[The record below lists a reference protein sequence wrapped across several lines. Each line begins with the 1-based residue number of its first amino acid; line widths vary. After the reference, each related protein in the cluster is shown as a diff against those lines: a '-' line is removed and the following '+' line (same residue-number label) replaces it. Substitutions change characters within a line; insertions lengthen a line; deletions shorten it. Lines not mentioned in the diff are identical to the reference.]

1 MTLLKRVVFVASWLV
16 MLPASAFAQA
26 TLAGVVKDPSGA
38 VLPGVT
44 VEASSPALIEK
55 ARSAVTD
62 GTGQYQIV
70 DLRPGTYAVTF
81 TLSGFSSVKRD
92 ALEVSGA
99 GVITVNADMRVGNVA
114 ETVNVSGEAPVVDTQ
129 STKRQAVLENKTI
142 NELPVARGYGAILAA
157 VPTLQGAGASSSS
170 SVNPSF
176 FTAHGGPGNEGT
188 VQLDGLNVGAA
199 FNGGGVSGNAYDV
212 ANSQEMQISIS
223 GNLGDAETG
232 GPILNIV
239 PMTGGNRFTGS
250 FFGTGAGSWAQGNNV
265 DAELK
270 AQGVQEAA
278 GLIKLWDLSAA
289 VGGPIKKD
297 KLWFFGNY
305 RDFGNHT
312 QVPGL
317 TANKFAGDASHWDYA
332 PDPAVLGRTATSKTV
347 MSVRLT
353 SQLTPRNK
361 VSFYYDYQFD
371 CDQGGM
377 NKTDGCRPR
386 GDDWVPGTVFGAP
399 FSPEANTNYWDAR
412 EIISQA
418 TWSSPVTNKLL
429 LEAGYATFVSH
440 WGWMKQPGAITNLVQ
455 MTTVVPEFRVFRG
468 VDNILDN
475 TQNPN
480 TWRASA
486 TYVTGANNM
495 KFGYRGA
502 YHVEQTTDLSNDAG
516 YILTD
521 LGFIVPGMYS
531 ATMRIAPW
539 QQSNRT
545 QYHALYAQDQWTRGR
560 LTLQGAVRY
569 DRAWSWF
576 PSEHNGAPQAGVWNK
591 APITFQETKGVT
603 GYNDV
608 TPRGGVAY
616 DIFGNGK
623 TSLKVYAGKYLQ
635 SANNQE
641 NYTVSNPALD
651 GRNGRRGP
659 NFQTTASRTVIDFNG
674 NHVPDC
680 NMLLNAP
687 NGECVAADLGN
698 FANPNASTIVNP
710 AVLSGSGVRPY
721 DWQYGVS
728 VQQQVAPRTS
738 VEIGWARRDFANF
751 FVYDNIN
758 IGPND
763 FAMATFN
770 GAAERQAARRRRLPG
785 DVQHAQARCQ
795 HGHPEPVHVRQRL
808 RRLDEP
814 LERRRHHRQF
824 ARASGPDAADRFE
837 HGPRHRR
844 LLRGRREGARAAE
857 LGADQPVAVHGQH
870 LSARDR
876 VPEGRDVADAGE
888 GLCHLHPAEGR
899 RAHQRHLPVPAELDV
914 RRGRVARRQQHGPLG
929 HLRGA
934 DGTTGEP
941 VAAGGGVRGPHQPD
955 RHAVRE
961 DRQLRQQAGEL
972 RRRRPEPVQLEHGHG
987 VPAELRG
994 RLAVSEPDGDSQSA
1008 VRAVQRHCGFLEAR
1022 GWRLGQRAAALSPF
1036 LCPSV
1041 WIVLYIN
1048 A

>member
-1 MTLLKRVVFVASWLV
+1 MAVFRKGLLVTAFLAIP
-16 MLPASAFAQA
+16 PASAYAQA
-26 TLAGVVKDPSGA
+26 TLAGVVKDASGA
-38 VLPGVT
+38 VLPGVS

-55 ARSAVTD
+55 TRAAVTD
-62 GTGQYQIV
+62 GTGQFQIV
-70 DLRPGTYAVTF
+70 DLRPGTYALIF
-81 TLSGFSSVKRD
+81 TLSGFSTVRHD
-92 ALEVSGA
+92 GIEVSGA
-99 GVITVNADMRVGNVA
+99 GVITVNADMRVGSVA

-212 ANSQEMQISIS
+212 ANAQEMQISIS

-239 PMTGGNRFTGS
+239 PQTGGNQFKGS

-265 DAELK
+265 DDALR
-270 AQGVQEAA
+270 AQGVQDAA
-278 GLIKLWDLSAA
+278 GLIKLWDISGA
-289 VGGPIKKD
+289 VGGPIKRD
-297 KLWFFGNY
+297 KFWFFANV

-312 QVPGL
+312 QIPGGY
-317 TANKFAGDASHWDYA
+317 ANKYAGDSSHWDYA
-332 PDPAVLGRTATSKTV
+332 PDPTVQARTATSKTIA
-347 MSVRLT
+347 SVRLT

-361 VSFYYDYQFD
+361 VSFYYDYQWD

-377 NKTDGCRPR
+377 NVTDGCRPR
-386 GDDWVPGTVFGAP
+386 GTNWVPGTVFGAA
-399 FSPEANTNYWDAR
+399 FSPEASTNYWDAR
-412 EIISQA
+412 EIVSQA

-440 WGWMKQPGAITNLVQ
+440 WGWMKQPGALTHLVQ
-455 MTTVVPEFRVFRG
+455 MTTVVPTFQVYRG

-486 TYVTGANNM
+486 TYVTGAHNL

-545 QYHALYAQDQWTRGR
+545 EYHAVYAQDQWTHDR
-560 LTLQGAVRY
+560 LTVQGAVRF

-576 PSEHNGAPQAGVWNK
+576 PSDHNGAPQPGVWNK
-591 APITFQETKGVT
+591 TPIAFPETTGVT
-603 GYNDV
+603 GYNDI
-608 TPRGGVAY
+608 TPRIGAAY
-616 DIFGNGK
+616 DVFGNGR
-623 TSLKVYAGKYLQ
+623 TSLKVNVGKYLQ

-659 NFQTTASRTVIDFNG
+659 NFQTTASRMFIDVNG

-680 NMLLNAP
+680 NMLLNTP
-687 NGECVAADLGN
+687 NGECIAADLGN
-698 FANPNASTIVNP
+698 FANPNALTIVSP
-710 AVLSGSGVRPY
+710 DVLHGWGVRPY

-728 VQQQVAPRTS
+728 LQQAIAPRTS
-738 VEIGWARRDFANF
+738 FEIGWARRGFRNF

-763 FAMATFN
+763 FALTTITAPTSSKLPNGGGYPATYEILKPTANTAIQNRFTFASDYGDWTNHWN
-770 GAAERQAARRRRLPG
+770 GVDLTLNS
-785 DVQHAQARCQ
+785 
-795 HGHPEPVHVRQRL
+795 RL
-808 RRLDEP
+808 RQGLTLQIGSSTGRAIVDDCGVAAKVPEILNPALTNPSPFTSNVYQLARSCRKE
-814 LERRRHHRQF
+814 ESWQTQVRGF
-824 ARASGPDAADRFE
+824 ATYILPKADVLISGIFRFQPNSTFGVGATPEGNSTGLSANYVAPTGQTVNLLAPGVSFADRIN
-837 HGPRHRR
+837 
-844 LLRGRREGARAAE
+844 
-857 LGADQPVAVHGQH
+857 QV
-870 LSARDR
+870 
-876 VPEGRDVADAGE
+876 DVRFGKI
-888 GLCHLHPAEGR
+888 
-899 RAHQRHLPVPAELDV
+899 LDV
-914 RRGRVARRQQHGPLG
+914 GSTRANIAVDVLNLFNANTGTAFQQNYG
-929 HLRGA
+929 
-934 DGTTGEP
+934 DGSQYLNPTAILNP
-941 VAAGGGVRGPHQPD
+941 RFVRFNVTVD
-955 RHAVRE
+955 
-961 DRQLRQQAGEL
+961 
-972 RRRRPEPVQLEHGHG
+972 
-987 VPAELRG
+987 
-994 RLAVSEPDGDSQSA
+994 
-1008 VRAVQRHCGFLEAR
+1008 F
-1022 GWRLGQRAAALSPF
+1022 
-1036 LCPSV
+1036 
-1041 WIVLYIN
+1041 
-1048 A
+1048 